1 MKRLTTII
9 GLLCLCA
16 VTGLSQKSWE
26 QNAKD
31 LNGEFVTVKTGTG
44 EEVKGYVQK
53 TDSKSLAVSQEGR
66 ESRVFQREEVARIS
80 TKSKREGL
88 AYGLAGGALVGIVV
102 GGVVGYYN
110 NSSRYGWASFLG
122 TTAGFAALGH
132 TAGVSRTK
140 YRADAKMKTRA
151 LAAPYPAYKVTHPAE
166 TQGSLADRT
175 VDDASHESLP
185 SYLAR

>member
-26 QNAKD
+26 QNVKD

-53 TDSKSLAVSQEGR
+53 MDSKSLAVSQEGR

-102 GGVVGYYN
+102 GGLVGYYH
-110 NSSRYGWASFLG
+110 NSSQYFWASLLG

-132 TAGVSRTK
+132 TVGVSRTK
-140 YRADAKMKTRA
+140 YRADAKLKTKA
-151 LAAPYPAYKVTHPAE
+151 FAAPYPAYRVTHPAE
-166 TQGSLADRT
+166 TQGGLAEGT
-175 VDDASHESLP
+175 GDDTHQERLP
-185 SYLAR
+185 AYLAR